1 MRNWKF
7 GIDKWVKR
15 GYNRD
20 MSDVITVKKLEVPK
34 EFRKENM
41 LRRLIKFDSGT
52 RDVAMYEV
60 IRENWEH
67 GTGHRGYEVMIVRYS
82 PKDVEY
88 FGNIT
93 PAGTPILPS
102 NEQFG
107 SYGWHYNRFE
117 SADKKFNALLVEPV
131 RKGGKKSSVIFI

>member
-1 MRNWKF
+1 
-7 GIDKWVKR
+7 
-15 GYNRD
+15 
-20 MSDVITVKKLEVPK
+20 MSNLKTIKKLGVPK

-41 LRRLIKFDSGT
+41 LRRLIKFESGT

-60 IRENWEH
+60 IRENWQF
-67 GTGHRGYEVMIVRYS
+67 GSGHRGYEVMIVRYS

-107 SYGWHYNRFE
+107 QYGWHYNRFE
-117 SADKKFNALLVEPV
+117 SADNKFKELLVEPV
-131 RKGGKKSSVIFI
+131 RKGPKKSSVIFI

>member
-1 MRNWKF
+1 
-7 GIDKWVKR
+7 
-15 GYNRD
+15 
-20 MSDVITVKKLEVPK
+20 MSDMITIKKIEVPK

-41 LRRLIKFDSGT
+41 LRRLIKFESGT
-52 RDVAMYEV
+52 RDVVMYEV

-93 PAGTPILPS
+93 PADTNHLSVMLHSAPKRYSLVLPVMHGE
-102 NEQFG
+102 NEF
-107 SYGWHYNRFE
+107 
-117 SADKKFNALLVEPV
+117 
-131 RKGGKKSSVIFI
+131 